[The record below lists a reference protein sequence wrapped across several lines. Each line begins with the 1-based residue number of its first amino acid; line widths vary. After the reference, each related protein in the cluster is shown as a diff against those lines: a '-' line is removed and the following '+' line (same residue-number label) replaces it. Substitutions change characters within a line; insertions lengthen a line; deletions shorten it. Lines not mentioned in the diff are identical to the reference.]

1 MKAIKFTSLLVCALA
16 LTFAATGCKKKP
28 VGVTDIPGARTGSPS
43 DPGPGTGIG
52 GPAGVTSEEDI
63 KPLPAGFEDI
73 ERDYNMDR
81 EALAMHTVHFDYDS
95 SAIRNNERGNILAVA
110 DYMKSAAGKSL
121 LVEGHCDERGTD
133 QYNYSLGER
142 RALAVREALIASG
155 ADGSR
160 ITTRTYGKDRKIA
173 LGNDEASHAKNRR
186 GEFVVLTPK

>member
-1 MKAIKFTSLLVCALA
+1 MKAMKFTCLLVCALA

-28 VGVTDIPGARTGSPS
+28 TPLTNLPGQPTGSPKDPGAGEVIGGPS
-43 DPGPGTGIG
+43 DIPTGPGT
-52 GPAGVTSEEDI
+52 
-63 KPLPAGFEDI
+63 PLPKGFEDI

-81 EALAMHTVHFDYDS
+81 EALALHTVHFDYDS
-95 SAIRNNERGNILAVA
+95 AAIRSSERANVQAVA

-133 QYNYSLGER
+133 EYNRSLGER
-142 RALAVREALIASG
+142 RALSLREALAALG
-155 ADGSR
+155 ADDSR
-160 ITTRTYGKDRKIA
+160 ITTRTYGKDKKIA

>member
-28 VGVTDIPGARTGSPS
+28 TPITNIPGQPTGKVP
-43 DPGPGTGIG
+43 DPNATDRLNDTTP
-52 GPAGVTSEEDI
+52 VSSEDI
-63 KPLPAGFEDI
+63 TPLSNRFGEI

-81 EALAMHTVHFDYDS
+81 DMFAANMVHFDYDS
-95 SAIRNNERGNILAVA
+95 AAIRSNERADIKAVA
-110 DYMKSAAGKSL
+110 DYLKSSAGKDL

-142 RALAVREALIASG
+142 RALSVREALIAAG

-173 LGNDEASHAKNRR
+173 LGNDEASHARNRR